1 MKKSELRE
9 IIRAKKQLFDK
20 KTLAEQSLVRI
31 QELLQHPRVQ
41 SAQTILMFHS
51 LPDEVNTH
59 EALNL
64 LVAQGKTV
72 LLPVVSGKTNMMLRR
87 YASPADLHIGPFN
100 IMEPIGKT
108 FNDYD
113 HIELAIIPGMAFDAE
128 GHRLGRGRGY
138 YDRFLTLLPHAYK
151 LGLCFDFQKV
161 EHVPTD
167 ANDITMDE
175 VL

>member
-9 IIRAKKQLFDK
+9 IIRAKKRLFDK
-20 KTLAEQSLVRI
+20 KALAEQSLVRI

-51 LPDEVNTH
+51 LPDEVDTH
-59 EALNL
+59 EVINL
-64 LVAQGKTV
+64 LATQGKTV
-72 LLPVVSGKTNMMLRR
+72 LLPVVTGKTNMMLRR
-87 YASPADLHIGPFN
+87 YASPDDLHTGLFN
-100 IMEPIGKT
+100 IMEPIGKP

-113 HIELAIIPGMAFDAE
+113 QIELAVIPGMAFDAE

-138 YDRFLTLLPHAYK
+138 YDRFLPLLPHAYK

>member
-1 MKKSELRE
+1 MNKSELRE
-9 IIRAKKQLFDK
+9 IIRAKKRLFDK
-20 KTLAEQSLVRI
+20 QALAEQSLIRI

-51 LPDEVNTH
+51 LPDEVDTH
-59 EALNL
+59 EVINL
-64 LVAQGKTV
+64 LAAQGKTI
-72 LLPVVSGKTNMMLRR
+72 LLPVVSSKTDMMLRR
-87 YASPADLHIGPFN
+87 YASPADLHIGPFG
-100 IMEPIGKT
+100 IMEPIGKP

-113 HIELAIIPGMAFDAE
+113 QIELAVIPGMAFDEE

-138 YDRFLTLLPHAYK
+138 YDRFLTLLPHSYK

>member
-1 MKKSELRE
+1 MNKSELRE
-9 IIRAKKQLFDK
+9 IIRAKKRLFDK
-20 KTLAEQSLVRI
+20 KALAEQSLVRI

-59 EALNL
+59 EVINL
-64 LVAQGKTV
+64 LAAQGKTV

-87 YASPADLHIGPFN
+87 YTSPDDLHIGPFS
-100 IMEPIGKT
+100 IMEPIGKP

-113 HIELAIIPGMAFDAE
+113 QIELAVIPGIAFDEE

>member
-9 IIRAKKQLFDK
+9 IIRAKKRLFDK

-59 EALNL
+59 EVINL
-64 LVAQGKTV
+64 LVAQGKTI

-87 YASPADLHIGPFN
+87 YTSPDDLHIGPFN
-100 IMEPIGKT
+100 IMEPIGEP
-108 FNDYD
+108 FNDYGQ
-113 HIELAIIPGMAFDAE
+113 IELAVIPGMAFDAE

-138 YDRFLTLLPHAYK
+138 YDRFLTLLPHSYK

-167 ANDITMDE
+167 ANDIRMDE
-175 VL
+175 IL

>member
-1 MKKSELRE
+1 MNKSELRK
-9 IIRAKKQLFDK
+9 IIRAKKRLFDK
-20 KTLAEQSLVRI
+20 KALAEQSLVRI

-51 LPDEVNTH
+51 LPDEVDTH
-59 EALNL
+59 EVINL
-64 LVAQGKTV
+64 LAAQGKTV
-72 LLPVVSGKTNMMLRR
+72 LLPIVTGKTDMMLRR
-87 YASPADLHIGPFN
+87 YANPDDLHIGPFN
-100 IMEPIGKT
+100 IMEPIGEP

-113 HIELAIIPGMAFDAE
+113 QIELAVIPGMAFDEE

-138 YDRFLTLLPHAYK
+138 YDRFLPLLPHAYK

>member
-1 MKKSELRE
+1 MGVL
-9 IIRAKKQLFDK
+9 
-20 KTLAEQSLVRI
+20 
-31 QELLQHPRVQ
+31 
-41 SAQTILMFHS
+41 HS
-51 LPDEVNTH
+51 LPDEVDTH
-59 EALNL
+59 EVLNL

-87 YASPADLHIGPFN
+87 YANPDDLYIGPFN
-100 IMEPIGKT
+100 IMEPIGEP

-113 HIELAIIPGMAFDAE
+113 QIELAVIPGIAFDEE

-138 YDRFLTLLPHAYK
+138 YDRFLPLLPHAYK
-151 LGLCFDFQKV
+151 IGLCFDFQKV